1 MGVLVSSL
9 VEEIKVMIWYQII
22 KRISLEKGL
31 CESPLHLNP
40 TLYTGQRSPRLQD
53 GTPELISSDAAVV
66 LSWPWILLAVFGIIP
81 EQKINSGLE
90 RQCLNLT
97 QAKGSFSSRDSEGRA
112 ERQIQP
118 SPTDPDNCKGITSP
132 LTTLCC
138 LF

>member
-9 VEEIKVMIWYQII
+9 VEEMKVMIWYQII

-40 TLYTGQRSPRLQD
+40 KLYTGQRSPRLQD

-97 QAKGSFSSRDSEGRA
+97 QAKGSF
-112 ERQIQP
+112 
-118 SPTDPDNCKGITSP
+118 
-132 LTTLCC
+132 
-138 LF
+138 